1 MDKFIKIELTE
12 ILLKCSKLNN
22 FNTWLKLDDFDNND
36 EIDSYINQE
45 IQLCEA
51 SINYINDYLDDFE
64 DDDFINMDTL
74 SNEVINN
81 LIEAADEGELDLFPY
96 FDDWESSLICLQTIW
111 ELTTSKKFPIN
122 F

>member
-1 MDKFIKIELTE
+1 MDKFTKIELTE
-12 ILLKCSKLNN
+12 ILSKCSKLNN
-22 FNTWLKLDDFDNND
+22 LDTWLKVDDFYNS
-36 EIDSYINQE
+36 EAESYINQE
-45 IQLCEA
+45 MQLCES

-64 DDDFINMDTL
+64 DDDFIDVDTL